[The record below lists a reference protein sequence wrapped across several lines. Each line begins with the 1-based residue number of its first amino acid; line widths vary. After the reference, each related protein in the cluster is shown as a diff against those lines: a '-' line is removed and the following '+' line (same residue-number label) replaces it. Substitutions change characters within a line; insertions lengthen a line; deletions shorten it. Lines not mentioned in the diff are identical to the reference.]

1 MKIQI
6 TNPDILR
13 AKRKKTTQLNSQID
27 ADTLPE
33 LVHLPQ
39 LKKLSRSFNEL
50 VDITPY
56 LQKGTFVLR

>member
-1 MKIQI
+1 MKIQL

-13 AKRKKTTQLNSQID
+13 AKRKKTTQLNSPID

-39 LKKLSRSFNEL
+39 LKKLSRSCNEL